1 LIRPSVL
8 VPFKANDGKSRL
20 SPALSLT
27 GRQTLSEL
35 MLLDVLKA
43 VAGAGLVRQCFVVS
57 SDMRAL
63 AIARKSGA
71 SSLVE
76 PADRGVNAAVEWA
89 MKSLEEEDRFM
100 VVPSDLPL
108 ITSRELRNAERLGS
122 MFGCVISPSR
132 SFDGTNLLVLSRKSG
147 LPLQYDSDSFW
158 NHVRGVAR
166 TGSTLAVY
174 CGEGIVFDV
183 DSVGDF
189 RELAQARKNAHSAE
203 FARKVIS
210 TWAS

>member
-20 SPALSLT
+20 SPVLSLR

-57 SDMRAL
+57 SDMRVL
-63 AIARKSGA
+63 DIARKSGA

-89 MKSLEEEDRFM
+89 MKSLEGEDKFM

-108 ITSRELRNAERLGS
+108 ITPRELRNAERLSS
-122 MFGCVISPSR
+122 MFSCVISPSR
-132 SFDGTNLLVLSRKSG
+132 SFDGTNLLVLSRRLG
-147 LPLQYDSDSFW
+147 LALQYDSDSFW

-166 TGSTLAVY
+166 TGTTLAVY
-174 CGEGIVFDV
+174 CGEGVVFDV

-189 RELAQARKNAHSAE
+189 RALAETRKSTRSTE

-210 TWAS
+210 SWVS